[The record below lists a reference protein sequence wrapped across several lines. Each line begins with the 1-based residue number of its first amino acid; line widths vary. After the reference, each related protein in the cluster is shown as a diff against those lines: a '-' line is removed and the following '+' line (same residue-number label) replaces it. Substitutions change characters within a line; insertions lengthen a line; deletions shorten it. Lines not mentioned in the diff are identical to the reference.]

1 MKSPH
6 QIYDLVNLIVV
17 YLFMTIHTVRQNIS
31 SKPMS
36 LFSLHHL
43 NNLSLIPRS
52 QATHFRFKLVHSIVF
67 KACFPFSSSTR

>member
-6 QIYDLVNLIVV
+6 QVYDLVNLIVV

-36 LFSLHHL
+36 L
-43 NNLSLIPRS
+43 
-52 QATHFRFKLVHSIVF
+52 K
-67 KACFPFSSSTR
+67 